1 MSMRKVCLAVVVGLL
16 ACTVQATADTLKLK
30 NGDRLTGTIVKAD
43 EKALVIKTEYAGPI
57 TVNWDAIQE
66 VESS

>member
-1 MSMRKVCLAVVVGLL
+1 MRKVCLAVVVGLL

-30 NGDRLTGTIVKAD
+30 NGDCLTGTIVKAD